1 MLSERTSFKVLFLA
15 CCLQICAEKVFA
27 SSGVPLPVLAE
38 LYQRSRMHAEVAP
51 VSGSETLVKDTN
63 IAHEKLRGGTN
74 IAGYNNYNK
83 LFSSLACNLTDNL
96 TSPPWWSQGN
106 MSSEWQAKAEAQGEV
121 VRKMKEEMKANP
133 VGRSEVNVFS
143 VMTSRLQAAHTKE
156 QLDAEVAMLKELKAK
171 ADVSLCSLSNLL
183 TFFFR
188 PSCFYSPSSQFVSP
202 PLFLLYRVCCSLTPA
217 LTGSHERSGG
227 SRHQGEVSAR

>member
-74 IAGYNNYNK
+74 IAGYNNY
-83 LFSSLACNLTDNL
+83 SLPLLATSTHNL
-96 TSPPWWSQGN
+96 TSPPWWSQGK
-106 MSSEWQAKAEAQGEV
+106 MSSAWQAQAEAQGEV

-133 VGRSEVNVFS
+133 VGRSEVNV
-143 VMTSRLQAAHTKE
+143 
-156 QLDAEVAMLKELKAK
+156 
-171 ADVSLCSLSNLL
+171 SL
-183 TFFFR
+183 
-188 PSCFYSPSSQFVSP
+188 
-202 PLFLLYRVCCSLTPA
+202 
-217 LTGSHERSGG
+217 
-227 SRHQGEVSAR
+227 